1 MSDLAAGGAS
11 RYLLFAGSHRT
22 DGGLQDLVGVFD
34 AEPEARATFRGLRLG
49 TDVRADWAELAA
61 VDANGRVRV
70 LCWFGRSRP
79 APLSRPRPRPAPA
92 EVPARRRMWL
102 TGARSP
108 VVAAAS
114 TGVAPAASGR

>member
-1 MSDLAAGGAS
+1 MSDLPAAGAS

-34 AEPEARATFRGLRLG
+34 AEPEARATFHGLRLG

-79 APLSRPRPRPAPA
+79 TPLSRPRPAPA
-92 EVPARRRMWL
+92 EAPARRRMWL
-102 TGARSP
+102 TGARSS

-114 TGVAPAASGR
+114 TGAASAASGR